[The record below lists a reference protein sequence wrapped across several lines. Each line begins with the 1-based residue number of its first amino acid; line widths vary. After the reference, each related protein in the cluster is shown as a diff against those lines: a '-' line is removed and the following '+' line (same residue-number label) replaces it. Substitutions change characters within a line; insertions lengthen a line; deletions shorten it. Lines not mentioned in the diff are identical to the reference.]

1 MNLKEM
7 REMVANLLD
16 YNPNVKAYNEE
27 INRLINEEYINF
39 FMTQPWEF
47 AQRTVDIYTKPDATD
62 TAAQINKNATAGK
75 WTNVIT
81 VAPNITQVSGDGN
94 LNHEGSMVVVS
105 DASDADDNGL
115 YIIDSID
122 FGNNKF
128 YVSKVSS
135 NRNRVNWQSGQ
146 GLGGGDVITATAKE
160 FYLNMPR
167 DCAQIL
173 GVGIRN
179 LNEAGSGQGNAL
191 GNIYTL
197 TRKRDEELDLRIDL
211 EGTPV
216 YFVAYDRTPPG
227 FTSLNANLTPRA
239 NKDFFV
245 DTTTGTAWPAGTYE
259 FAMAYYY
266 RGVLGPISD
275 TVSKTL
281 NGTNQVPRFL
291 TNDTSNLGQYGL
303 KKVFF
308 VKLKSITGKDGATT
322 FEETFFRDLSGIYH
336 DSVPIAGYPFFSVD
350 ENNTSDAWVQSV
362 FAITGL
368 EDLTTLPRHRLDGT
382 RQMRIRLWPH
392 PTSSTPIRVR
402 YIHFPLKLEDD
413 YDEAVSPIDTHRY
426 IVYRATS
433 EALFKH
439 GNDTRAI
446 YFERKA
452 EKELQRIEERYLT
465 QRSAL
470 YIKESFKSG
479 PLRVKP
485 YRTLTKTDSGGYR

>member
-1 MNLKEM
+1 M

-191 GNIYTL
+191 GNIYNL

-291 TNDTSNLGQYGL
+291 TNDTSNWGQYGL

-308 VKLKSITGKDGATT
+308 VKLKSITGKDTATT

-336 DSVPIAGYPFFSVD
+336 DSVPIDGYPFFSVD

-413 YDEAVSPIDTHRY
+413 YDEAVSPIETHRY